1 MVQNALYLQRLAAR
15 QPGGA
20 SYIPPDQPYLPNVSW
35 QSKTPSSPVAS
46 LADLN
51 AVASSPQ
58 ETQAQV
64 LGENAPLRVGY
75 GEHPLGAQVATVLTW
90 NSNLVMLLVWEEGPI
105 EQIVSVK
112 VNGETPP
119 AGIVFTHYLGAAG
132 QAADPTMVSAFAAQ
146 GITYVDT
153 LPGIAYTVAL
163 IPPNVTSGWP
173 NFVAVIQGHLL
184 YDPRLDS
191 TAGGTGAH
199 RANDNTTWT
208 YSNCPAL
215 ALGDFEASTLYGQGR
230 TVNAAS
236 RSAAADFND
245 ELVGTEKRR
254 VIGLVIDTVNT
265 CDMWQEALRTYAGCF
280 VSQEGA
286 ECVLVPDKPGSVEF
300 SFTAANVQKITQMKK
315 RGVRQVPTVME
326 VRYTD
331 TSVWPWAEKTATAY
345 APGVESGATPRRVSR
360 VSLPGVTRY
369 SQAMREAIERLN
381 KLMLSDLY
389 LEFDAFDECL
399 LLRMGAIVD
408 ITHPRGLT
416 AKQLRVMDIKATRP
430 GRWSIAALEYDP
442 AGYSNVVT
450 AAPTYADTALPDPAA
465 PPAVTGLAMAEE
477 VFQLGNGTYSS
488 RFRVTFDAVTY
499 PYIEYY
505 RAELRA
511 GDTLIHTSRLDAAEW
526 ATPAIQE
533 GVIYTAKVAV
543 VSSVAGIVGAWAT
556 QSATAQGK
564 QLLPGD
570 VPSVSA
576 FEAGGTV
583 YGSIEPAVDI
593 DIWRYEWKYGPVG
606 GTYDAA
612 TLLDLVDGLRY
623 QTAIIPPGTWTVHV
637 KAVDSIRQ
645 RSAAAASCSVT
656 VTLDA
661 NAFLIST
668 YDQTNPTVANMAEY
682 HLAPTNPA
690 RYWVTDDG
698 VPWDIKFAAAMGTY
712 TEPLAT
718 YHDPVTATWTGEAE
732 DFGLLLSG
740 SWTGNADTTVL
751 NGAPTS
757 HIELSDTTAVWNT
770 SPTTAAKGT
779 ARFAR
784 LLHQSAGADTLCV
797 IAGTQQVS
805 LSAIPRSE
813 LCPVATPATSSAT
826 GPVTITLAHAYVKAT
841 NVAVTLLG
849 TTAASYKVN
858 NIIVGATTSF
868 EVYVFDVAGNKI
880 VCPFLWQ
887 FDGVY

>member
-1 MVQNALYLQRLAAR
+1 MYT
-15 QPGGA
+15 PPA
-20 SYIPPDQPYLPNVSW
+20 SPQPYLPGVSW
-35 QSKTPSSPVAS
+35 TTPASPVAS
-46 LADLN
+46 LSNLN
-51 AVASSPQ
+51 AVASTPR

-64 LGENAPLRVGY
+64 IGENAPLRVVY
-75 GEHPLGAQVATVLTW
+75 GERPIGAQVATALIHG
-90 NSNLVMLLVWEEGPI
+90 NDLILLLVWCEGPI
-105 EQIVSVK
+105 QQIVSLT
-112 VNGETPP
+112 VNDVAPP
-119 AGIVFTHYLGAAG
+119 AGITFTHYHGTAG
-132 QAADPTMVSAFAAQ
+132 QTADPTMVAAFAAQ
-146 GITYVDT
+146 GVTYADA
-153 LPGIAYTVAL
+153 LPGIAYTVAQ
-163 IPPNVTSGWP
+163 IPQNTVSGWP
-173 NFVAVIQGHLL
+173 SFVALIQGRLL
-184 YDPRLDS
+184 YDARLDS
-191 TAGGTGAH
+191 TAGGDGTH
-199 RANDNTTWT
+199 RADDSSTWT
-208 YSNCPAL
+208 YSDCAAL

-236 RSAAADFND
+236 LIAAANFDD
-245 ELVGTEKRR
+245 ELCGEGEAAEKRR
-254 VIGLVIDTVNT
+254 IISLAIDTVNT
-265 CDMWQEALRTYAGCF
+265 CDLWQEALRTYAGCF
-280 VSQEGA
+280 VSQEGP
-286 ECVLVPDKPGSVEF
+286 EVFLVPDKPGDVEF
-300 SFTAANVQKITQMKK
+300 SFTASNVKKITRMVK
-315 RGVRQVPTVME
+315 RGVRQMPTVME

-331 TSVWPWAEKTATAY
+331 TSTWPWAEKSAIAY
-345 APGVESGATPRRVSR
+345 ADGVLEGATPRRESR
-360 VSLPGVTRY
+360 VSLLGINRH

-381 KLMLSDLY
+381 KLLLCDLY

-399 LLRMGAIVD
+399 SLRMGSIVD

-416 AKQLRVMDIKATRP
+416 AKKIRVMNLQMTRP
-430 GRWSIAALEYDP
+430 GRWNIAALEYDP

-718 YHDPVTATWTGEAE
+718 YHDPVTATWTGEPE

-740 SWTGNADTTVL
+740 SWTGSADTTVV
-751 NGAPTS
+751 NGAPSS

-770 SPTTAAKGT
+770 SPTTAAKST

-784 LLHQSAGADTLCV
+784 LLHRSDGTDTLCV
-797 IAGTQQVS
+797 KAGTQQVS
-805 LSAIPRSE
+805 LSAIPRTE
-813 LCPVATPATSSAT
+813 VCPVASPASSSAT

-841 NVAVTLLG
+841 AIGVTLLG
-849 TTAASYKVN
+849 TTAASYKVD
-858 NIIVGATTSF
+858 NIIVGATTRF
-868 EVYVFDVAGNKI
+868 DVYVFDVAGNKI
-880 VCPFLWQ
+880 VCQFLWD
-887 FDGVY
+887 FNGVY